1 MSYINRI
8 AFTIGIVISI
18 GLIPACNQFETF
30 NENPN
35 EPTVVSPDVLF
46 SSGLRNAVNTMVT
59 ESFLLG
65 NNIGQ
70 LTAKTLRTE
79 VDAYNWN
86 AFPTVW
92 EGLYESLTDILAVEN
107 IAQQTGNQQMEGA
120 AKVAKSWIFATLTNA
135 YGDIP
140 YSDAIKGAENNFTPT
155 YDDQGLIYEDLL
167 TQLEAARVLLNGS
180 GSISGDLIY
189 NGDPNGWIKL
199 ANGLS
204 LRLLMTA
211 GDKIPNAAN
220 QFATIASSGNLIT
233 QNVDNAALTYLDGFP
248 NQYPLV
254 PIKTGDFDAVAISQS
269 ALEVLTEYKDPRI
282 MRYARPDN
290 DDFTD
295 ITAFVGAVN
304 GSNSAN
310 CSKIGSRLGVSY
322 WNDPTKTTA
331 NSLGLPMAEGLI
343 MTAAETH
350 FLLAEGTALGWI
362 DGDLEGLYKGGIAAS
377 MDYYQVDL
385 EPFGWADFEDF
396 YNNSGVRFNE
406 TTDIWEQKWLA
417 LFFTGL
423 EPYFEVRRWY
433 KSSDMSWDGIPFLS
447 APCENLNSGQLPLRF
462 LYPGQEQSLNAAS
475 YEAAVT
481 KLGGNTQNAAMWLM
495 Q

>member
-1 MSYINRI
+1 MKNLKKII
-8 AFTIGIVISI
+8 AGGGMAILVL
-18 GLIPACNQFETF
+18 LITGCEQFETF

-35 EPTVVSPDVLF
+35 EPTTVGVDVLF
-46 SSGLRNAVNTMVT
+46 TSGIRNAMNTMVT

-92 EGLYESLTDILAVEN
+92 EGLYESLTDIYQVETLARAEE
-107 IAQQTGNQQMEGA
+107 NQQMEGA
-120 AKVAKSWIFATLTNA
+120 ALVTKVWIYATLTNA

-140 YSDAIKGAENNFTPT
+140 YSQAIQGAADNFTPS
-155 YDDQGLIYEDLL
+155 YDSQEAIYEDLL
-167 TQLEAARVLLNGS
+167 ATLERARGLLAGS
-180 GSISGDLIY
+180 GSIPGDIIYSG
-189 NGDPNGWIKL
+189 NAANWIKL

-211 GDKIPNAAN
+211 GDKIPSAGSQFSAIVNAG
-220 QFATIASSGNLIT
+220 QLMT
-233 QNVDNAALTYLDGFP
+233 QNSENATLTYLSGFP
-248 NQYPLV
+248 NQFPLI
-254 PIKTGDFDAVAISQS
+254 PIKTGDFDAVAISQTV
-269 ALEVLTEYKDPRI
+269 LEVLNAHKDPRL

-290 DDFTD
+290 DDFND
-295 ITAFVGAVN
+295 ISAFNGAVN
-304 GSNSAN
+304 GSNSAS
-310 CSKIGSRLGVSY
+310 CSKTGSRLGVGY
-322 WNDPTKTTA
+322 WDDPTKTTA
-331 NSLGLPMAEGLI
+331 ANLGLPSAEGII

-350 FLLAEGTALGWI
+350 FLLAEAVALGWI
-362 DGDLEGLYKGGIAAS
+362 DGDIEALYKGGIGAS
-377 MDYYQVDL
+377 MNYYQVDVA
-385 EPFGWADFEDF
+385 PFGWSDFDDF
-396 YNNSGVRFNE
+396 YDNSGVAYAAVK
-406 TTDIWEQKWLA
+406 DIWKQKWLA

-433 KSSDMSWDGIPFLS
+433 KASGMSWDGIPFLN
-447 APCENLNSGQLPLRF
+447 APCDNLNADKLPLRF

-475 YEAAVT
+475 YEAAAS